1 VSRLTLLS
9 PPTTGQEENA
19 VAPSSTSVQHSPS
32 TQPVIGR
39 IIDFVDRVPIAVHQL
54 LFRLAIASVF
64 LPAGLLKLGSWES
77 TVALFQDEYK
87 LPVLAPVV
95 AAGLATLFEV
105 GCSSLLILGFATR
118 LATLPLLAQILT
130 IQLFVYPQAWHEH
143 LVWGSILLFLL
154 TRGAGRLSLDGLIRR

>member
-1 VSRLTLLS
+1 M
-9 PPTTGQEENA
+9 
-19 VAPSSTSVQHSPS
+19 APSSTSVQYSPS
-32 TQPVIGR
+32 TQPVLGRVIGLL
-39 IIDFVDRVPIAVHQL
+39 DRVPLAVHQL

-87 LPVLAPVV
+87 VFVLAPVV

-154 TRGAGRLSLDGLIRR
+154 TRGAGRLSLDGLIRH